1 MKAFHIVYNKF
12 NLLHSNPTSASS
24 SSLFILLITVLTLN
38 FDTFFTGYPLMK
50 MHAEFVNYNSINVMH
65 SDFYVLFYFFKMY
78 QWFCFITD
86 FVFYFLQWLCINFRL
101 KYWRKCSLNKYCI
114 RWIPLTAVEYELISE
129 SAYIFTCC
137 V

>member
-1 MKAFHIVYNKF
+1 
-12 NLLHSNPTSASS
+12 
-24 SSLFILLITVLTLN
+24 
-38 FDTFFTGYPLMK
+38 
-50 MHAEFVNYNSINVMH
+50 MH

-137 V
+137 VYYLLKPACARLIPVFIPYVFMHHCAKWLKKIHLKPVSLLACEM

>member
-1 MKAFHIVYNKF
+1 
-12 NLLHSNPTSASS
+12 
-24 SSLFILLITVLTLN
+24 
-38 FDTFFTGYPLMK
+38 
-50 MHAEFVNYNSINVMH
+50 MH

-129 SAYIFTCC
+129 SAYIFTLC
-137 V
+137 VLSLEASLCTSHSSFYFLCICITVQSDWKKSIWSRFHSLPVKCKDEVLESRVCLLI